1 MNLAATVLS
10 VVLAVGFLGSG
21 AIKLIGNK
29 TSLEMRDRVS
39 VGAQLWRVI
48 GALEVAGAVGLLV
61 GLAVPALGIA
71 AAVGLSLLLIGAVG
85 AHVRA
90 NDARNALPAVLLLL
104 VAVALVVIRFLAL
117 AHPAGPA

>member
-29 TSLEMRDRVS
+29 TALQMRDRVN

-85 AHVRA
+85 AHLCA
-90 NDARNALPAVLLLL
+90 NDARNALPAALLLL
-104 VAVALVVIRFLAL
+104 LAVALIVIRVLAL
-117 AHPAGPA
+117 ANSGAPA

>member
-1 MNLAATVLS
+1 MNIAATVLS
-10 VVLAVGFLGSG
+10 VVLAVGFLGAG
-21 AIKLIGNK
+21 AIKLTGNK
-29 TSLEMRDRVS
+29 TSLEMRDRVN

-85 AHVRA
+85 AHLRA
-90 NDARNALPAVLLLL
+90 NDARNAAPAAVLLLL
-104 VAVALVVIRFLAL
+104 AVALIVIQVLAV
-117 AHPAGPA
+117 ANPVAPA

>member
-1 MNLAATVLS
+1 MNLAATILS
-10 VVLAVGFLGSG
+10 VVLAVGFLGAG

-29 TSLEMRDRVS
+29 TSLEMRDRVN

-85 AHVRA
+85 AHLRA
-90 NDARNALPAVLLLL
+90 NDARNAPPAVLLLL
-104 VAVALVVIRFLAL
+104 LALALVVFRFLAL
-117 AHPAGPA
+117 AHPAGWA